1 MFSSL
6 HFLWLGICVALIVAG
21 AIVAVKNKITLEFA
35 LTLLCIFCLTS
46 EVVKIFCVLIREER
60 VVEGKGVFI
69 KETDLPFHLCS
80 LQIIFSFV
88 AKFTKNQKVRSFLLT
103 FMMPTCFLGGV
114 AALLIPTITCSFAN
128 PRTYQYFLY
137 HASIIWFAV
146 VVIARFDVDLSF
158 KGFLKTT
165 VGLLALVFI
174 TFYVNGIFQNT
185 NFLYLSEPPMDGLP
199 ILNMDHGWFVY
210 FLSYMALALTLIA
223 LFFLPF
229 WIKNR
234 HKKDC

>member
-1 MFSSL
+1 MFSTL
-6 HFLWLGICVALIVAG
+6 HFIWLFICTALIIVG
-21 AIVAVKNKITLEFA
+21 AIVAIKKEITLEFA

-46 EVVKIFCVLIREER
+46 EVVKVFCVLIREER

-88 AKFTKNQKVRSFLLT
+88 AKFTKNEKIRAFLLT

-137 HASIIWFAV
+137 HASIIWFTV
-146 VVIARFDVDLSF
+146 VVVARFDVDLSF
-158 KGFLKTT
+158 KDFLKTV

-174 TFYVNGIFQNT
+174 TFYINGIFQNT

-210 FLSYMALALTLIA
+210 FISYMSLALVLIA

-229 WIKNR
+229 WIKNSR
-234 HKKDC
+234 KKDC